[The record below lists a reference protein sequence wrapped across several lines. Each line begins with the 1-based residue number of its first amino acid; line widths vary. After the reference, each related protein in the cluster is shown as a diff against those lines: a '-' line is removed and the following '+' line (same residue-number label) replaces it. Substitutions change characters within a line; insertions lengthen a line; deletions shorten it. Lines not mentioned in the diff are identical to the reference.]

1 MHSAAPQTL
10 NASQRPTGGGPTRP
24 TGGAPDRA
32 PGRPQGHPKPRHHK
46 NPRMREL
53 ARNGWLSDQHGAW
66 TMMAFPP
73 LLGWALSFTFSWL
86 VVLMLL
92 AWAMA
97 FLMFSAV
104 CLWVKTPAKRRS
116 HIVPAIITYGILAAV
131 PGITLLA
138 MRPQLL
144 WWAIAFAPLA
154 SSAIYLVWQGRE
166 RSLGARAASIL
177 AGSIMGPVAFSLAT
191 ADGSPHAVTAH
202 AWAACVVFALHYVG
216 TVPLVRSMIRGRKDP
231 RWALGATLHHAG
243 CLVVVAAAWL
253 LGALSVWPVLVWVC
267 LTVRAWVMPTL
278 SRHRS
283 RPLSPRLIGFTEIG
297 WSLLLF
303 VALLVR

>member
-1 MHSAAPQTL
+1 
-10 NASQRPTGGGPTRP
+10 
-24 TGGAPDRA
+24 
-32 PGRPQGHPKPRHHK
+32 
-46 NPRMREL
+46 
-53 ARNGWLSDQHGAW
+53 
-66 TMMAFPP
+66 MAFPP

-116 HIVPAIITYGILAAV
+116 HIVPAIITYGVLAAV

-166 RSLGARAASIL
+166 RSLGAEPPRSWRVPSWGL
-177 AGSIMGPVAFSLAT
+177 LPFRWRRRTGRRTRSLPT
-191 ADGSPHAVTAH
+191 
-202 AWAACVVFALHYVG
+202 
-216 TVPLVRSMIRGRKDP
+216 RGR
-231 RWALGATLHHAG
+231 
-243 CLVVVAAAWL
+243 
-253 LGALSVWPVLVWVC
+253 
-267 LTVRAWVMPTL
+267 RAWC
-278 SRHRS
+278 
-283 RPLSPRLIGFTEIG
+283 SPCTTWARFR
-297 WSLLLF
+297 WY
-303 VALLVR
+303 AR

>member
-1 MHSAAPQTL
+1 
-10 NASQRPTGGGPTRP
+10 
-24 TGGAPDRA
+24 
-32 PGRPQGHPKPRHHK
+32 
-46 NPRMREL
+46 MREL

-116 HIVPAIITYGILAAV
+116 HIVPAIITYGVLAAV

-166 RSLGARAASIL
+166 RIVPALRALGYDIPDTQSNFYLLRGSVHGLVEASARAGLIVRPFREGVRVSV
-177 AGSIMGPVAFSLAT
+177 GSREQNDLF
-191 ADGSPHAVTAH
+191 
-202 AWAACVVFALHYVG
+202 
-216 TVPLVRSMIRGRKDP
+216 
-231 RWALGATLHHAG
+231 
-243 CLVVVAAAWL
+243 
-253 LGALSVWPVLVWVC
+253 LSVATQFARVEG
-267 LTVRAWVMPTL
+267 
-278 SRHRS
+278 
-283 RPLSPRLIGFTEIG
+283 IGK
-297 WSLLLF
+297 
-303 VALLVR
+303 